1 MTYQRRPSTHPF
13 RQSRPRQI
21 SIPYGEVMRFC
32 RRWRIRRLALFGS
45 VLRPDDFRDDSD
57 IDMLA
62 TFAPDSPHTLLDLVQ
77 MESDLSH
84 IFGRRVDLGEREA
97 VDSDTN
103 AVRRQSILSSQKVIF
118 DENRPRAS
126 D

>member
-1 MTYQRRPSTHPF
+1 V
-13 RQSRPRQI
+13 

-32 RRWRIRRLALFGS
+32 RRWQIIRLALFGS
-45 VLRPDDFRDDSD
+45 VLREDFRPDSD

-62 TFAPDSPHTLLDLVQ
+62 TFAPESLHTLLDLVQ

-97 VDSDTN
+97 VESDTN
-103 AVRRQSILSSQKVIF
+103 LMRRQSILSSQQVIF
-118 DENRPRAS
+118 DENRPSAS
-126 D
+126 H